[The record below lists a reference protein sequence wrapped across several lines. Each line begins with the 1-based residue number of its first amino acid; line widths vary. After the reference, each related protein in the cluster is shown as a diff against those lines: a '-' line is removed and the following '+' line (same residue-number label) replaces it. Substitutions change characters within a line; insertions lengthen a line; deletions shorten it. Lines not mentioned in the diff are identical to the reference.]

1 MGIRVNFNKGLAM
14 DAVCSTDDLRPA
26 MGCIYFEN
34 GFAYATDGSLLVR
47 NEVSECSS
55 IDEEQIGMLNGK
67 MINSESYKNLLRY
80 DVIVISEDGIE
91 AQKGSQKAFF
101 YFADIDGKYPN
112 AEKVLQD
119 VLNKATVPMP
129 SIMLNTSNLIKLNK
143 ALSGSD
149 KCTYTF
155 KGQGNAV
162 ILQGDGSNH
171 VGLIMP
177 YYSENV

>member
-1 MGIRVNFNKGLAM
+1 MK
-14 DAVCSTDDLRPA
+14 
-26 MGCIYFEN
+26 
-34 GFAYATDGSLLVR
+34 

-91 AQKGSQKAFF
+91 AQKGSQSAFF

-119 VLNKATVPMP
+119 VLTKQP
-129 SIMLNTSNLIKLNK
+129 
-143 ALSGSD
+143 
-149 KCTYTF
+149 CRC
-155 KGQGNAV
+155 Q
-162 ILQGDGSNH
+162 Q
-171 VGLIMP
+171 
-177 YYSENV
+177 